1 MASVKLGLNGKQA
14 LKLALANAGALLFLA
29 PTVQAA
35 ELTKSASGA
44 SDRPIQIAA
53 SNDCIN
59 DIAEGFSVET
69 TNHYVGICYTRK
81 GTFYVGRAKNGKGS
95 ILLPVSSPKRNVYV
109 AKNGRYTYTLNL
121 NTNQLIITL
130 PNGRRSIER
139 VVKIIDS

>member
-14 LKLALANAGALLFLA
+14 LKLALASAGALLFLA

-35 ELTKSASGA
+35 ELTKTVSGA

-69 TNHYVGICYTRK
+69 TNH
-81 GTFYVGRAKNGKGS
+81 
-95 ILLPVSSPKRNVYV
+95 
-109 AKNGRYTYTLNL
+109 
-121 NTNQLIITL
+121 
-130 PNGRRSIER
+130 
-139 VVKIIDS
+139 